1 MMLKLVLLVICP
13 IPGCAHLTRYCK
25 PTTTPHAFQLK
36 KKKKTNKQTEPQLN
50 EQAQFD
56 NFLGLVEGD
65 P

>member
-13 IPGCAHLTRYCK
+13 IPGCAHL
-25 PTTTPHAFQLK
+25 PDIVNPQPHMHFS
-36 KKKKTNKQTEPQLN
+36 KKKTVPQLN

-56 NFLGLVEGD
+56 NLNGLVEGD